1 MGLTLSRSWLR
12 FAPILVVA
20 ACASSSGGET
30 ETTPAAATTAGSALA
45 VIEVMHN
52 NMSNSGTLTIMVT
65 PAAGIVSSLG
75 VIDPGQTKRFNYDAP
90 AGNYRLSVQGT
101 NIQSNSFRLSNREIA
116 RWDMQT
122 NRVTVFNK

>member
-1 MGLTLSRSWLR
+1 MGLKLSRSWLR

-30 ETTPAAATTAGSALA
+30 ETTPAAATTAGSAQA

-52 NMSNSGTLTIMVT
+52 DMNNASAVTIMIT
-65 PAAGIVSSLG
+65 PAAGIRSSLG
-75 VIDPGQTKRFNYDAP
+75 IVEPGQTKRFNYDAP
-90 AGNYRLSVQGT
+90 PGNYRLSIQGT
-101 NIQSNSFRLSNREIA
+101 NKESQSFRLSNREVA

-122 NRVTVFNK
+122 NRVQVFNK

>member
-1 MGLTLSRSWLR
+1 MGFTLSRSWLR
-12 FAPILVVA
+12 LAPILVVA

-30 ETTPAAATTAGSALA
+30 ETTPAAATTAASALA

-52 NMSNSGTLTIMVT
+52 DMGNASTVTIMIT
-65 PAAGIVSSLG
+65 PAAGIRSSLG
-75 VIDPGQTKRFNYDAP
+75 VVEPGQTKRFNYDAP

-101 NIQSNSFRLSNREIA
+101 NKESQSFRLSNREVA

-122 NRVTVFNK
+122 NRVQVFNK

>member
-1 MGLTLSRSWLR
+1 MGFTLSRSWLR

-52 NMSNSGTLTIMVT
+52 DMNNASALTIMIT
-65 PAAGIVSSLG
+65 PSAGIRSSHW
-75 VIDPGQTKRFNYDAP
+75 VPGLDTQA
-90 AGNYRLSVQGT
+90 
-101 NIQSNSFRLSNREIA
+101 
-116 RWDMQT
+116 
-122 NRVTVFNK
+122 